1 MAIQVAGDGFAVDTS
16 EVAKLAHDLS
26 STANASRER
35 VGQAV
40 QQAAINTSKEWKKDT
55 RQKFPIKRLAGRYE
69 RSVSYDL
76 DSSMGLTKG
85 EFRAE
90 IGPDADR
97 DKVGKFGALDDPE
110 GRSFI
115 GRAPSRARQRAEVF
129 ASRDLEKGIEIA
141 VDQTLKAMGL

>member
-1 MAIQVAGDGFAVDTS
+1 MVIQVGGDGFAVDTS
-16 EVAKLAHDLS
+16 EVIKLAHDLD
-26 STANASRER
+26 STGKATRER

-40 QQAAINTSKEWKKDT
+40 QQAAINTSKEWKKDS
-55 RQKFPIKRLAGRYE
+55 RQKLPIKRLASRFS

-97 DKVGKFGALDDPE
+97 DKVGKFGALDDPQ
-110 GRSFI
+110 GRGFI

-141 VDQTLKAMGL
+141 IDQTLKGLGL